1 MKTQTTFTFKSFNEL
16 STNEL
21 HDILQLRN
29 EVFVVEQDCVYQDI
43 DNKDLESI
51 HLLMYL
57 KDALIGYMRIVPKGL
72 TFEEISIGRVC
83 IKQSARKQGLAEK
96 GMILCIEYIKNQLNE
111 TTIRISAQEYLL
123 DFYQKLGFK
132 AISQTYLEDGLPHI
146 EMLKE

>member
-51 HLLMYL
+51 HLLMYFQETL
-57 KDALIGYMRIVPKGL
+57 MGYMRIVPKGL

-96 GMILCIEYIKNQLNE
+96 GMLLCIDYIKIHYNE
-111 TTIRISAQEYLL
+111 TIIRISAQEYLL

-146 EMLKE
+146 EMLKD